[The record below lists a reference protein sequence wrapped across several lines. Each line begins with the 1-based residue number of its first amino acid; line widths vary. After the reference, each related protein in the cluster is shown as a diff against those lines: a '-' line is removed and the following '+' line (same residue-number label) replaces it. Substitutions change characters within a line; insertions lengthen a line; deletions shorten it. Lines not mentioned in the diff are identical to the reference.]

1 MTPPKQ
7 TLNPSISYVDLKTI
21 HRKLQERYPDQAIL
35 YRWITYMRV
44 QAKKAGLPHY
54 IQRGKIVFAESQI
67 IPFAIRLREEHSSLS
82 TTAIGWSHMT
92 PEQRDGCYALE
103 YGGESGIVL
112 SVERIEGEP
121 QRVLVRF
128 QGKNGIIEAN
138 IGAIKRL
145 EYVCED
151 HGTPSVK
158 QSPLAADRD
167 LMKQLRLLIIGDSI
181 RLPNDGVI
189 RRYTGSITVR
199 MKDKPEK
206 VFHLLGGGVNEER
219 VFREIADYCQID

>member
-1 MTPPKQ
+1 VTPPKQ
-7 TLNPSISYVDLKTI
+7 TLNPAISYIDLNTI

-35 YRWITYMRV
+35 WRWVTYMRI
-44 QAKKAGLPHY
+44 QAKKAGLPSY
-54 IQRGKIVFAESQI
+54 IQGGKVVFAESQI

-82 TTAIGWSHMT
+82 TTAIGWSHMA
-92 PEQRDGCYALE
+92 PEQRDGCYALK

-128 QGKNGIIEAN
+128 QGKNAVIEAN

-181 RLPNDGVI
+181 RLPDGGII
-189 RRYTGSITVR
+189 RRYATAITVR
-199 MKDKPEK
+199 AKDKPER
-206 VFHLLGGGVNEER
+206 VFHLTSGVNEER
-219 VFREIADYCQID
+219 VFRDIVEYCRI